1 MTFIVAR
8 VCPRHQVLQVLKTV
22 VVALH
27 HIEKLSGSLEVLL
40 HDLLFLL
47 DAVIVLLGGVKE
59 LSDCTAIF
67 LQDVL

>member
-1 MTFIVAR
+1 M
-8 VCPRHQVLQVLKTV
+8 LETV

-40 HDLLFLL
+40 HDTFLLL
-47 DAVIVLLGGVKE
+47 DAVIVLLGRIKE